1 MEIDLIGDVRGE
13 ERSENVTFKLN
24 SKMKNYFT
32 EIIVAEME
40 SWLTCVEGRDKT
52 WIRIFRNE

>member
-52 WIRIFRNE
+52 CIRIFRNE